1 MAVMKDPICGM
12 DVDPVVAKK
21 RGLITTKNGEKYYF
35 CNQSCKDKFEWGK
48 GKGDKSEPW
57 YRSQAFGN
65 LFPWFLGIVLIVGFI
80 SAIYLD
86 FMLLY
91 MGIFFIIFSLMKMPD
106 WKGFVTAFS
115 QYDLIAKNVKFY
127 GWIYPA
133 IEFGLGILYLTE
145 TFIPFA
151 AWVTVF
157 VLGIGAVGVG
167 KNMLSK
173 NKVQCACLGTKIKVP
188 LTKVTLLENLLMVIM
203 AIMLISGFS

>member
-12 DVDPVVAKK
+12 DVDPVVVKK
-21 RGLITTKNGEKYYF
+21 KGLITTKNGKKYYF
-35 CNQSCKDKFEWGK
+35 CNQNCKDKFEGGEDK
-48 GKGDKSEPW
+48 GKKNEPW
-57 YRSQAFGN
+57 YRSQTFGN
-65 LFPWFLGIVLIVGFI
+65 MFPGFLAVVLIVGFI

-106 WKGFVTAFS
+106 WKGFVKAFS

-127 GWIYPA
+127 GWVYPA
-133 IEFGLGILYLTE
+133 IEFGLGILYLTN

-151 AWVTVF
+151 AWITVF

-167 KNMLSK
+167 KNMLTK